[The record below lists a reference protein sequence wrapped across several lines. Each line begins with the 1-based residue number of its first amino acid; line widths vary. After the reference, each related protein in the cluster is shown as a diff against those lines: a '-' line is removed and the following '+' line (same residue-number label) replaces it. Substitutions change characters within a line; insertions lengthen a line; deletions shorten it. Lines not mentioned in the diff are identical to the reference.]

1 MKDHVPFVHLH
12 THSEYSILDGASK
25 IDDLINKAKG
35 LKMPALA
42 LTDHG
47 NMFGALEFYQKA
59 SAHGVKPIIGEE
71 FYLAPKSMRMREP
84 KEKPFHLIILAK
96 DEVGYKN
103 LIYLSSAAYLE
114 GFYYKPRIDKDIL
127 SSHSNGL
134 IAMSACLGGEIPYYI
149 RNGMYEEAKRA
160 AGDYIDIFGRENYYF
175 ELMDNGIED
184 QKVVNK
190 GLLTLSSELGVK
202 VVATN
207 DIHYLNKE
215 DAKNHDVLLCI
226 QTGKTVRDPKRMRFK
241 TDQFYFRTAEE
252 MYSLFSDIPEALKN
266 TIEITDKCNLKL
278 ELGEFHLPNFPLP
291 EGYTAE
297 KYLRELAEKGLK
309 KRYSNLDK
317 DIIDRFNMEL
327 DVIKTM
333 GFSTYFLIVWD
344 FIRFAKNVGITVGPG
359 RGSAAGSIIA
369 YALGITNVDPMK
381 YGLLFE
387 RFLNSS
393 RVSMP
398 DIDIDFDG
406 DRRDEVIK
414 YVKEKYG
421 EDKVAQIITFG
432 AMKARAVVRDVAR
445 ALEIDLREADRI
457 AKLIPSRHDIT
468 IEEALETSRELSE
481 IVKSNK
487 KIAKLFEISKGLE
500 KLVRHPSTHAAG
512 VVISPVPLTEIVP
525 LYKDPKSGVISTQFQ
540 GKNLEDV
547 GLIKMDF
554 LGLKN
559 LSIIQRCLK
568 SIKRE
573 GLPVPDMDNLDLNDR
588 KVYELLSSGRSMG
601 VFQLESTGMQ
611 NLLKRLKPNCF
622 DDIIAILALYR
633 PGPLDS
639 GMVDEFIERKQGRK
653 KIIYLDPKL
662 EEILKETYGVIVYQ
676 EQVMQIAQ
684 VIGGFTLAEADN
696 LRKAMGKKKPELIEE
711 ARGKFIGGAMNLNV
725 SKKVAEEI
733 FEMIRTFG
741 RYGFNKSH
749 STAYAIIAFQTAYLK
764 VHYPVHYLASLLTGE
779 LNDTTKISQYISE
792 ARQMGIEVLA
802 PNINESGA
810 YFEAKENNILY
821 ALSAIK
827 NVGESAAKIIEEERN
842 KNGHYKSIFDFTS
855 RVDLRLVN
863 RRVIE
868 SLIKSGAMDCFSLN
882 RKTLFD
888 NIDRALEYGSS
899 MQIDKQKGQNILF
912 DMGEEEFAS
921 LNQPEFKEVE
931 EWSSAQIS
939 LYEREALGFYFKSH
953 PILKYE
959 SLFEYGIM
967 KVSDLIQHKVS
978 TNTSIMGVIS
988 QKKKITTR
996 DNKEMAFV
1004 TIEDLTGTVEVVVF
1018 PSIFENYRDYIES
1031 SEVIIVSGR
1040 FEGEKMF
1047 ADRLSSP
1054 EDFKRNGVSQL
1065 HLLIK
1070 DKAKEEELIRLRDLL
1085 IKHKGK
1091 CNVFIHIPEL
1101 EKVKRTIKAS
1111 TFLLVEPEESL
1122 INELKNENLV
1132 QKVWV
1137 V

>member
-1 MKDHVPFVHLH
+1 MMDHVPFVHLH

-25 IDDLINKAKG
+25 IDDLVNKAKS

-59 SAHGVKPIIGEE
+59 SMHGVKPIIGQE
-71 FYLAPKSMRMREP
+71 FYIAPKGMTNKEP
-84 KEKPFHLIILAK
+84 KEKPYHLIILAK
-96 DEVGYKN
+96 DEEGYKN
-103 LIYLSSAAYLE
+103 LIYLSSMAYLE
-114 GFYYKPRIDKDIL
+114 GFYYKPRIDKQLL
-127 SSHSNGL
+127 SVHSEGL
-134 IAMSACLGGEIPYYI
+134 IGMSACLGGEVPYYI
-149 RNGMYEEAKRA
+149 KNDMYEEAERA
-160 AGDYIDIFGRENYYF
+160 AGEYIDIFGKDNFYF
-175 ELMDNGIED
+175 ELMNNGIKE
-184 QKVVNK
+184 QLIVNE
-190 GLLTLSSELGVK
+190 GLIKLASRIGIKT
-202 VVATN
+202 VATN
-207 DIHYLNKE
+207 DIHYLNRE

-226 QTGKTVRDPKRMRFK
+226 QTGKTVNDSKRMRFK

-252 MYSLFSDIPEALKN
+252 MYALFSEHPEALKS
-266 TIEITDKCNLKL
+266 TIEITDKCNLNL
-278 ELGEFHLPNFPLP
+278 ELGTFHLPNFPIP

-297 KYLRELAEKGLK
+297 SYLKELAEKGLK
-309 KRYSNLDK
+309 ERYKRMDK
-317 DIIDRFNMEL
+317 RIQDRFKMEL
-327 DVIKTM
+327 EVIKSM

-344 FIRFAKNVGITVGPG
+344 FIRFAKSVGITVGPG
-359 RGSAAGSIIA
+359 RGSAAGSIVA
-369 YALGITNVDPMK
+369 YSLGITNVDPIK

-387 RFLNSS
+387 RFLNRS

-414 YVKEKYG
+414 YVRKKYG
-421 EDKVAQIITFG
+421 EDRVAQIITFG

-445 ALEIDLREADRI
+445 ALEIDLRESDRI
-457 AKLIPSRHDIT
+457 AKLIPSRPDIT
-468 IEEALETSRELSE
+468 LDEALETSRELSD
-481 IVKSNK
+481 IVKNNK
-487 KIAKLFEISKGLE
+487 KVARMFEISRGLE

-559 LSIIQRCLK
+559 LSVIQRCLE
-568 SIKRE
+568 SIKLA

-588 KVYELLSSGRSMG
+588 DVYDLLSNGRSMG
-601 VFQLESTGMQ
+601 VFQLESSGMQ
-611 NLLKRLKPNCF
+611 NLLKRLKPTCF
-622 DDIIAILALYR
+622 EDIIAILALYR

-653 KIIYLDPKL
+653 KITYLDPKL
-662 EEILKETYGVIVYQ
+662 ESILKETYGVIVYQ
-676 EQVMQIAQ
+676 EQVMKIAQ
-684 VIGGFTLAEADN
+684 VISGFTLAEADN
-696 LRKAMGKKKPELIEE
+696 LRKGVGKKKPELIEE
-711 ARGKFIGGAMNLNV
+711 ARGKFMEGAIKLGV

-779 LNDTTKISQYISE
+779 LNDTGKISQYISE

-802 PNINESGA
+802 PDVNRSGA
-810 YFEAKENNILY
+810 YFKAEGKSILY

-827 NVGESAAKIIEEERN
+827 NVGESAAKIIEEERI
-842 KNGHYKSIFDFTS
+842 KNGPYKSIFDFTT

-868 SLIKSGAMDCFSLN
+868 SLIKSGAMDCFSST
-882 RKTLFD
+882 RKSLF
-888 NIDRALEYGSS
+888 NSLDRALDYGSS
-899 MQIDKQKGQNILF
+899 IQIDRQKGQNILF
-912 DMGEEEFAS
+912 DMSDEEFTS
-921 LNQPEFKEVE
+921 INQPEIKEEE
-931 EWSSAQIS
+931 EWNSAELSI
-939 LYEREALGFYFKSH
+939 YERDALGFYFKSH

-959 SLFEYGIM
+959 SLFENGIM
-967 KVSDLIQHKVS
+967 RISDCLQYGKTMAV
-978 TNTSIMGVIS
+978 SIMGVVS
-988 QKKKITTR
+988 QKKKITTK
-996 DNKEMAFV
+996 DNKEMAFITV
-1004 TIEDLTGTVEVVVF
+1004 EDLTGSIEVIIF
-1018 PSIFENYRDYIES
+1018 PSTFERFRNYIES
-1031 SEVIIVSGR
+1031 SEVIIVTGK
-1040 FEGEKMF
+1040 FEGEKIF
-1047 ADRLSSP
+1047 ADRLSNP
-1054 EDFKRNGVSQL
+1054 EDFKKNDVTQL

-1070 DKAKEEELIRLRDLL
+1070 DKAKEEELVKIRDLL

-1101 EKVKRTIKAS
+1101 EKRSRSIKAS

-1122 INELKNENLV
+1122 ISKLKNENLV
-1132 QKVWV
+1132 EKVWV